1 LGNQGSG
8 RRDLALHNRE
18 RSSRRLQEMVWL
30 GDALE
35 AGADQARGTYDEE
48 VPLWHPEVHAA
59 PVYERRH
66 GRNDLKDPADQ
77 APCTRL
83 PEPRE
88 LQECDP
94 LPLWRPGPQ
103 PTLNP
108 EEPER
113 LIKELL
119 ETDLGIRS
127 FSWNARFAQDLRF
140 D

>member
-1 LGNQGSG
+1 FS
-8 RRDLALHNRE
+8 RDW
-18 RSSRRLQEMVWL
+18 SSDVCSSDL
-30 GDALE
+30 
-35 AGADQARGTYDEE
+35 ADQARGTHDEE
-48 VPLWHPEVHAA
+48 VPLWHSEVHAA

-66 GRNDLKDPADQ
+66 GRNELKDPADQ

-108 EEPER
+108 EEPGFHNASLQLARR
-113 LIKELL
+113 L
-119 ETDLGIRS
+119 
-127 FSWNARFAQDLRF
+127 F
-140 D
+140 

>member
-1 LGNQGSG
+1 FS
-8 RRDLALHNRE
+8 RDW
-18 RSSRRLQEMVWL
+18 SSDVCSSDL
-30 GDALE
+30 
-35 AGADQARGTYDEE
+35 ADQARGTHDEE

-66 GRNDLKDPADQ
+66 GRNELKDPADQ

-108 EEPER
+108 EEPKKKHVREDVESEDADHYR
-113 LIKELL
+113 ENPAVTAVLY
-119 ETDLGIRS
+119 
-127 FSWNARFAQDLRF
+127 
-140 D
+140 